1 MRTSLLI
8 LFFASFFCFGSGYAL
23 HKRVESSSSF
33 LAQNCGLHQKQNNVL
48 SNTNLHT
55 MIAAQAE
62 LFLVEESCNTD
73 EAPQTFFPAKSDVL
87 KNTYTILVE
96 TIIVKDNSKG
106 FNNFQSYYG
115 HSQPIY
121 ISQKVLRI

>member
-8 LFFASFFCFGSGYAL
+8 LLFTSFFCFGSANAL
-23 HKRVESSSSF
+23 HQSVESSSSF
-33 LAQNCGLHQKQNNVL
+33 LAQNLGLHQKQNIVL

-87 KNTYTILVE
+87 KKTYSLLVAA
-96 TIIVKDNSKG
+96 IIVKDNSKG

-115 HSQPIY
+115 YSQPIY

>member
-8 LFFASFFCFGSGYAL
+8 LFFASFFCFGSANAL
-23 HKRVESSSSF
+23 HKRVECSSSLLTQSQA
-33 LAQNCGLHQKQNNVL
+33 LYQKQNNVL